1 MAHSE
6 EELMENEI
14 KTHERQQAQVLGLLN
29 AKDVVVSVVKVTAE
43 GASIKLWPDAD
54 AVRGVLGEVAQ
65 LAQVPGGYS
74 LRRYVCGRA
83 LYCAVQLGDAT
94 RDAPCPAG
102 YHVHSDANLNEAD
115 GSLIAAAAEWGIGKG
130 VFDLPPLRISA
141 GKVHIVPKAKDG
153 TNVIERYILDDVLT
167 LDDITYND
175 DESVAALRVRK
186 RDGGIIAWQAN

>member
-1 MAHSE
+1 
-6 EELMENEI
+6 MEKNETP
-14 KTHERQQAQVLGLLN
+14 KNLALLT
-29 AKDVVVSVVKVTAE
+29 ADEVTLSILEVDAE
-43 GASIKLWPDAD
+43 GVRIKLWPDVN
-54 AVRGVLGEVAQ
+54 AVRGVLGEVSR

>member
-1 MAHSE
+1 
-6 EELMENEI
+6 MENEI
-14 KTHERQQAQVLGLLN
+14 KTNEGQQAQTLGLLN

-43 GASIKLWPDAD
+43 GVSIKLWPDAD
-54 AVRGVLGEVAQ
+54 AVRGVLSEAAQ
-65 LAQVPGGYS
+65 LAQVPG
-74 LRRYVCGRA
+74 VCGRA

>member
-1 MAHSE
+1 
-6 EELMENEI
+6 MENEI
-14 KTHERQQAQVLGLLN
+14 KTNEGQQAPKLGALS
-29 AKDVVVSVVKVTAE
+29 AKDVVVTVVKTTAE
-43 GASIKLWPDAD
+43 GVSIKLWPDAN
-54 AVRGVLGEVAQ
+54 AVRDVLREAALIAQ
-65 LAQVPGGYS
+65 IPGGFS
-74 LRRYVCGRA
+74 VRHYVCGRA
-83 LYCAVQLGDAT
+83 LYCAVQLGDTT

-130 VFDLPPLRISA
+130 VFDLPPLRIAA

-175 DESVAALRVRK
+175 DESVATLRVRK